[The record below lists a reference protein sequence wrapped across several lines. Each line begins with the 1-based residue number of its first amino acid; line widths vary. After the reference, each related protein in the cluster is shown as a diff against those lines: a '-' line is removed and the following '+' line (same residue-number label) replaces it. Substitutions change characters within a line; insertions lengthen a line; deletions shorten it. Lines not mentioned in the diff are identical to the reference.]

1 MFENTKQLHEAMREI
16 LDTVRQDKDIT
27 ILSSKYPD
35 DLVLDLVEAINS
47 CVSAGYLTGISCTVG
62 AQNDVIINT
71 SAPHITASGSE
82 FISEN

>member
-1 MFENTKQLHEAMREI
+1 MFENTNQLHEAMREI
-16 LDTVRQDKDIT
+16 LDTVHQGKDIMV
-27 ILSSKYPD
+27 LSSKYPND
-35 DLVLDLVEAINS
+35 SVLDLVEAINT

-71 SAPHITASGSE
+71 SAPHITTSGSE